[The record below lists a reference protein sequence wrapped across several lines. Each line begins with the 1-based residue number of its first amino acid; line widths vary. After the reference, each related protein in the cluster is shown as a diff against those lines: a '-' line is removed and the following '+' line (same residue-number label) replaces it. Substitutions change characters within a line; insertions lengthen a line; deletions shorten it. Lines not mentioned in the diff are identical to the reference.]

1 MKSQNIANSKI
12 RQELILVCHA
22 IMETENTGSMEKVWS
37 EMNRLVTNDAG
48 SVLEQNTESLC
59 NDVTNIFDNAWRN
72 TINTDVRYIKC
83 RFEKKIS
90 LE

>member
-1 MKSQNIANSKI
+1 
-12 RQELILVCHA
+12 
-22 IMETENTGSMEKVWS
+22 METENTGSMEKVWS

-48 SVLEQNTESLC
+48 SVLEQKTESLC